1 MGRGRLMEA
10 QKQAVIEEVE
20 AHRRQGRPVA
30 EVLGNVGVA
39 RSSYYRWKKDPQEK
53 KPRGPSSYEITI
65 EERQLIDEVK
75 EQNPLYRHRRIQ
87 GVLQQRGV
95 YLSASVIY
103 GHLKQRGQVEPY
115 ERRAAPW
122 KEPRYQV
129 WQKNLLWGSDWTKLR
144 VGGVRWYLLT
154 VIDFFS
160 RWIIAW
166 EIVPTVHAGTIK
178 AIYQAGLNNQG
189 ISLHSLT
196 KPKLRVDRGSPNT
209 SGVTQE
215 FFEALGAELSF
226 ARVRRPTDN
235 ALTERF
241 YGTVKQEEIY
251 LVGNY
256 PDEISAREEIG
267 RYIAS
272 YHHSRPH
279 QALMNFTPAHV
290 HQVNN
295 KSRLLAELKEIKR
308 RLGRSA
314 KCTGNKSAIRT
325 QPRLRGDVRIR
336 VRAVVLI
343 LGQIRRPFLNIN
355 HRILTTRIPQPQTT
369 HLLKRFCLIEK
380 KLDT

>member
-1 MGRGRLMEA
+1 MET
-10 QKQAVIEEVE
+10 QKQAVIELVQ
-20 AHRRQGRPVA
+20 AHRGQGRPVA
-30 EVLGNVGVA
+30 EVLVGAGVA
-39 RSSYYRWKKDPQEK
+39 RSSYYRWKKDPPEK
-53 KPRGPSSYEITI
+53 KPRGPRSYQITI

-75 EQNPLYRHRRIQ
+75 EQSPQYRHRRIQ

-115 ERRAAPW
+115 QRRAAPW
-122 KEPRYQV
+122 KEPRYEV
-129 WQKNLLWGSDWTKLR
+129 WQRNLLWGSDWTKLS

-166 EIVPTVHAGTIK
+166 EVVPMVHAGTIK
-178 AIYQAGLNNQG
+178 AIYRTGLNNQG
-189 ISLHSLT
+189 ISLHSQS

-209 SGVTQE
+209 SGITQE

-241 YGTVKQEEIY
+241 YGSIKQEEIY

-256 PDEISAREEIG
+256 LDEISAKEEIG
-267 RYIAS
+267 RYIEH
-272 YHHSRPH
+272 YHHNRPH

-290 HQVNN
+290 HELNN
-295 KSRLLAELKEIKR
+295 KSRLLAELKEMKR
-308 RLGRSA
+308 RTREKRRAYWEQNPNPGSTPAERECSDKGQGRSVDPGA
-314 KCTGNKSAIRT
+314 NTAAAFKHQLTDSHIENPLT
-325 QPRLRGDVRIR
+325 QNCSL
-336 VRAVVLI
+336 AETVLS
-343 LGQIRRPFLNIN
+343 
-355 HRILTTRIPQPQTT
+355 H
-369 HLLKRFCLIEK
+369 
-380 KLDT
+380 

>member
-1 MGRGRLMEA
+1 MGQ
-10 QKQAVIEEVE
+10 QKGAVIELV
-20 AHRRQGRPVA
+20 ASHREQGRTVG
-30 EVLGNVGVA
+30 EVLGSVGVA
-39 RSSYYRWKKDPQEK
+39 RSSYYRWKKGQGDKNTRRQ
-53 KPRGPSSYEITI
+53 SLYEITA
-65 EERQLIDEVK
+65 EERKLIDEVK
-75 EQNPLYRHRRIQ
+75 EQNPQYRHRRIQ
-87 GVLQQRGV
+87 GMLQQRGV

-103 GHLKQRGQVEPY
+103 RHLKAQGRIEPY

-122 KEPRYQV
+122 NSPHYEV
-129 WQKNLLWGSDWTKLR
+129 WQRNLMWGSDWTKLS
-144 VGGVRWYLLT
+144 VGGIRWYLLT

-166 EIVPTVHAGTIK
+166 EVVPTVHAGTIK

-189 ISLHSLT
+189 ISIRSQT
-196 KPKLRVDRGSPNT
+196 KPELRVDRGSPNT
-209 SGVTQE
+209 SGITQE

-267 RYIAS
+267 RYIGS

-295 KSRLLAELKEIKR
+295 KSQLLVELKDMKRSTREKRKAYWEHNPTLGSTPAEGGCPDKGQSEIVNP
-308 RLGRSA
+308 GANTEAVFQHQPTDSQIESP
-314 KCTGNKSAIRT
+314 TT
-325 QPRLRGDVRIR
+325 QNDSLLEP
-336 VRAVVLI
+336 I
-343 LGQIRRPFLNIN
+343 LS
-355 HRILTTRIPQPQTT
+355 H
-369 HLLKRFCLIEK
+369 
-380 KLDT
+380 

>member
-10 QKQAVIEEVE
+10 QKQAVIEQVE
-20 AHRRQGRPVA
+20 AHRGQGRPVA

-39 RSSYYRWKKDPQEK
+39 RSSYYRWKKGQQEK
-53 KPRGPSSYEITI
+53 KPRRASSYEITI
-65 EERQLIDEVK
+65 EERKLIEEVK
-75 EQNPLYRHRRIQ
+75 EQNPQYRHRRIQ

-115 ERRAAPW
+115 QRRAAPW
-122 KEPRYQV
+122 KEPRYEV
-129 WQKNLLWGSDWTKLR
+129 WQRNLMWGSDWTKLS

-166 EIVPTVHAGTIK
+166 EVVPTVHAGNVK
-178 AIYQAGLNNQG
+178 AIYQAGLKSQG
-189 ISLHSLT
+189 ISVHSKT
-196 KPKLRVDRGSPNT
+196 KPELRVDRGSPNT
-209 SGVTQE
+209 SGITQE

-241 YGTVKQEEIY
+241 YGTIKQEEIY

-267 RYIAS
+267 RYIEQ
-272 YHHSRPH
+272 YHHQRPH
-279 QALMNFTPAHV
+279 QSLMNFTPAHV
-290 HQVNN
+290 HEVNN
-295 KSRLLAELKEIKR
+295 KSKLLAELNEMKR
-308 RLGRSA
+308 KTREKRKAYWEQTRYPGSTRSEGGCPDKGQGRSVDPGA
-314 KCTGNKSAIRT
+314 NTAAVFQHQPADSRNENPPTGNYS
-325 QPRLRGDVRIR
+325 LVE
-336 VRAVVLI
+336 AVLS
-343 LGQIRRPFLNIN
+343 
-355 HRILTTRIPQPQTT
+355 H
-369 HLLKRFCLIEK
+369 
-380 KLDT
+380 